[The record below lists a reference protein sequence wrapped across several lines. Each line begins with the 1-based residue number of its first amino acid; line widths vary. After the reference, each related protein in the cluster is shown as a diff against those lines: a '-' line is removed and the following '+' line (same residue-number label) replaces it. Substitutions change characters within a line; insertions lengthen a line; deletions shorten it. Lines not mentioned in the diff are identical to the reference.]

1 MTPPQPPP
9 APAAGS
15 VLPGLPVHFAPMR
28 IIAIFN
34 QKGGVGKTTTT
45 ANLGAALAETGQRV
59 ILLDLDPQANL
70 TAHFGIDPEKI
81 AVSTYQ
87 VLTDEIPLAEA
98 LVSVPALTDAG
109 AKAGGSIRVAPAT
122 ADLAAAEVELVAV
135 IGRETLLRK
144 MAHAKNPLDAD
155 YVLIDC
161 PPSLG
166 LLSLN
171 ALVFATEVIV
181 PLQAHFLALQG
192 MERLFD
198 TISMVRQALNPK
210 LRISGILFCQFE
222 SAAKLTA
229 EVSGEVGG
237 FVQQARGTGHPV
249 ADAVIFQTSVR
260 RNIKLAEAPS
270 FGKSIFQYAP
280 TSAGAADY
288 AALAQ
293 EVLKMKHPP
302 LAPAPH
308 PA

>member
-1 MTPPQPPP
+1 MCLP
-9 APAAGS
+9 AEPHEAPVSHPVGALGS
-15 VLPGLPVHFAPMR
+15 VLRVLAVHFGPMR
-28 IIAIFN
+28 SIAIFN

-45 ANLGAALAETGQRV
+45 VNLGAALAETGKRV
-59 ILLDLDPQANL
+59 ILVDLDPQANL
-70 TAHFGIDPEKI
+70 TAHYGIDPEKI

-98 LVSVPALTDAG
+98 LVSAPGLTEAG
-109 AKAGGSIRVAPAT
+109 VKAGGSIRVAPAT

-144 MAHAKNPLDAD
+144 TANAKGPLDAD

-171 ALVFATEVIV
+171 ALVYVSEVIV

-192 MERLFD
+192 MERLFE
-198 TISMVRQALNPK
+198 TISMVRQALNPQV
-210 LRISGILFCQFE
+210 RISGILFCQYE

-237 FVQQARGTGHPV
+237 FVAQARGSAHPV
-249 ADAVIFQTSVR
+249 AEAVIFQTCVR

-280 TSAGAADY
+280 ASAGAADY
-288 AALAQ
+288 AALGQ
-293 EVLKMKHPP
+293 EVLKMT
-302 LAPAPH
+302 AG
-308 PA
+308 